1 MRRFKFAVAC
11 AFASVAF
18 FGDLA
23 PRNFK
28 LSAVH
33 IVPEAATR
41 AHANTK
47 TVPTRE
53 DVETAP
59 ATAAIEAA
67 PARDNREPTESQ
79 NPSAEAPTNNDVSA
93 PRKPTS
99 LERARAALA
108 ESNAQALSD
117 QELCTKLI
125 EVARANDLPLGFFTN
140 LIWQE
145 SRFDHD
151 AISPVGAMGI
161 AQFMPDVAE
170 KMSVDAFDSHS
181 ALPGS
186 ARLLRTLRA
195 RFGNLGLAAA
205 AYNAGP
211 KRVSDWLERR
221 SSLPKE
227 TQDYVQFI
235 TGKPAAHWQNTKAH
249 AVVYRVPRRVPCHRE
264 MSFASAEH
272 AERAQQEQIV
282 AEEARLIAEKL
293 REAARQAREVARR
306 QMAERAAEKTK
317 HKIVTRVARVKLAAR
332 AQAVKTS
339 VQALKTNVQ
348 VMATRAH
355 AVKTV
360 VIVRRPAPIR
370 LAQVKR

>member
-1 MRRFKFAVAC
+1 MRRFQFAVGC
-11 AFASVAF
+11 AFACVAF
-18 FGDLA
+18 FGDVTPAKYNPSVAMITRPTAHLA
-23 PRNFK
+23 RPAAA
-28 LSAVH
+28 SVPAVES
-33 IVPEAATR
+33 VVATEN
-41 AHANTK
+41 A
-47 TVPTRE
+47 VPTE
-53 DVETAP
+53 AVEPSESENPVADAP
-59 ATAAIEAA
+59 ADAAI
-67 PARDNREPTESQ
+67 
-79 NPSAEAPTNNDVSA
+79 A

-117 QELCTKLI
+117 QELCTKLV

-170 KMSVDAFDSHS
+170 KMSVDAFDSRS

-211 KRVSDWLERR
+211 KRVADWLERR
-221 SSLPKE
+221 SGLPKE

-235 TGKPAAHWQNTKAH
+235 TGRPAVHWQNAKAH
-249 AVVYRVPRRVPCHRE
+249 AVVYRVPHRVPCHRE
-264 MSFASAEH
+264 MSFASAEQ
-272 AERAQQEQIV
+272 AERMQQEQIV
-282 AEEARLIAEKL
+282 AEEARIAAEKA
-293 REAARQAREVARR
+293 REAARQAREAARR
-306 QMAERAAEKTK
+306 LIAERAAEKAK
-317 HKIVTRVARVKLAAR
+317 HKVVARVARVKLAAR
-332 AQAVKTS
+332 IQAVKAPVQSS

-348 VMATRAH
+348 VIATRVH

-360 VIVRRPAPIR
+360 VMVRRPPIR